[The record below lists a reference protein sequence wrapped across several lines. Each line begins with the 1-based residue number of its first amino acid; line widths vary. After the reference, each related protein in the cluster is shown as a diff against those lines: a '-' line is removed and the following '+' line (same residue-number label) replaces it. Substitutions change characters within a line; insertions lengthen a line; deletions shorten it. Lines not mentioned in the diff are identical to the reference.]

1 MYCACIIEFILK
13 KKIFISQYLSVFFF
27 FFWSKFVLSRI
38 SID

>member
-27 FFWSKFVLSRI
+27 FLSKFVLSRI